1 MTTKRDYY
9 EILEISKTASA
20 EEIKKAYRK
29 HALKYHP
36 DKNPDD
42 AVAEEKF
49 KESAEAYEVLSDP
62 AKRQRYDQFGHSGLG
77 GSQGFGGFSGGM
89 SIDEIF
95 SHFGDIFGGGGGGFE
110 DPFGA
115 FFGGGRRRSGRT
127 VHKGTNLRVK
137 VKLTLEEIAHGVEK
151 KIKVNK
157 FVQCVTC
164 SGTGAKDG
172 NAYQTCSTCNGSGHV
187 TRVTST
193 FLGQM
198 QSTSSCPHCGGEGKV
213 ITDKCPDC
221 AGNGVVKG
229 EEVISIKIP
238 AGVAEGMQL
247 SISGKGNA
255 AARGG
260 VPGDLYV
267 QIEELQHNEFER
279 EGNHILYN
287 HFLTFSDAVLGTSI
301 EIPTIDGKVKIK
313 IEAGTQSGKI
323 LRLRN
328 KGLPSV
334 NGYEGKGDLL
344 VTLQIWTPKT
354 LSKEEK
360 SLLEKLGK
368 SPNFQPDPSSKE
380 RSFFSKVKDY
390 FE

>member
-9 EILEISKTASA
+9 EILEISKSASV

-29 HALKYHP
+29 QALRYHP
-36 DKNPDD
+36 DKNPGD
-42 AVAEEKF
+42 AEAEEKF
-49 KESAEAYEVLSDP
+49 KEAAEAYEVLSDSS
-62 AKRQRYDQFGHSGLG
+62 KRQRYDQFGHSGLS
-77 GSQGFGGFSGGM
+77 GSHGFGGFSGGM

-95 SHFGDIFGGGGGGFE
+95 RHFGDIFGGGGFD
-110 DPFGA
+110 DPFSS

-127 VHKGTNLRVK
+127 VHKGSNLRVK

-157 FVQCVTC
+157 FVQCSSCT
-164 SGTGAKDG
+164 GTGAKG
-172 NAYQTCSTCNGSGHV
+172 GSAYQTCSTCQGSGHV

-198 QSTSSCPHCGGEGKV
+198 QSTSTCPQCGGEGQV
-213 ITDKCPDC
+213 ITDKCHDC

-247 SISGKGNA
+247 SMSGKGNA

-260 VPGDLYV
+260 VPGDLYI
-267 QIEELQHNEFER
+267 QIDEISHAYFER
-279 EGNHILYN
+279 EGNHLLYN
-287 HFLTFSDAVLGTSI
+287 HFLTFSDAVLGASI
-301 EIPTIDGKVKIK
+301 EIPTIEGNVKVKV
-313 IEAGTQSGKI
+313 EAGTQSGKI

-354 LSKEEK
+354 LTIEEK

-368 SPNFQPDPSSKE
+368 SPNFQPDPSSRE
-380 RSFFSKVKDY
+380 RSFFTRVKDY